1 MKNQTTTNE
10 IPLDIFIYASDTC
23 PRCEILKAKLD
34 NKGIAYHVITNI
46 TQPIRD
52 DLLDN
57 GFTMLPVVSFDGEL
71 MDFTRAN
78 KLIESM

>member
-1 MKNQTTTNE
+1 MKKQTVTKE
-10 IPLDIFIYASDTC
+10 IPLDIFIYSSETC

-34 NKGIAYHVITNI
+34 AKGIKYHTITNL
-46 TQPIRD
+46 TQDIKD

-57 GFTMLPVVSFDGEL
+57 HFETLPVVSFDGEL